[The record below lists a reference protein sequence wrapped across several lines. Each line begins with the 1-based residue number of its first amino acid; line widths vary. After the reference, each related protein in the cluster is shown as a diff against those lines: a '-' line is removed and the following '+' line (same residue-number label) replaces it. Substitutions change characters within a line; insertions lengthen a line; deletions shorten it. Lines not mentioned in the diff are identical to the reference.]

1 VARGRTAGG
10 APSPHGRGH
19 ACGGHIGGAL
29 GRDRNAGLE
38 VDARRRASSDVLT
51 NLGGRVA
58 GRRISAVEGVA
69 PVDRRGGGVSAG
81 VRRLRRRR
89 TDNRRP
95 YPLPVQPECLGIA
108 RVAMARVQVPD
119 PAGHGVFV
127 GIAQVATVP
136 EGHGDG
142 GNTLEWPTSLSPA
155 ARLMGTAAV
164 AQIDHEPRAFRA
176 DDARAGAGV
185 VVEVSRPAAIAV
197 AADQA

>member
-1 VARGRTAGG
+1 
-10 APSPHGRGH
+10 
-19 ACGGHIGGAL
+19 
-29 GRDRNAGLE
+29 
-38 VDARRRASSDVLT
+38 
-51 NLGGRVA
+51 
-58 GRRISAVEGVA
+58 
-69 PVDRRGGGVSAG
+69 
-81 VRRLRRRR
+81 
-89 TDNRRP
+89 
-95 YPLPVQPECLGIA
+95 
-108 RVAMARVQVPD
+108 MARVQVPD